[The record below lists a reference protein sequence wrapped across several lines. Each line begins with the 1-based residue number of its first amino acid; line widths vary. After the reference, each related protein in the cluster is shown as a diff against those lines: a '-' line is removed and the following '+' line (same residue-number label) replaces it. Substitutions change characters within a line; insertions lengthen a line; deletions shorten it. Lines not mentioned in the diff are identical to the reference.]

1 MNSIKK
7 FFYFM
12 SDLVVQ
18 VRKAK
23 AEVIARRIGR

>member
-7 FFYFM
+7 FFWFM
-12 SDLVVQ
+12 SDLVVE